1 MRRVWRYSVR
11 TMAAALLSCGVLTG
25 TADADGPRELQVIAK
40 KYEFVP
46 ARLEVVQGETVRIVV
61 RSEDGKHGFGIKL
74 LDVKTEVPKTGE
86 PTTIEFVAAESGEF
100 EITCTQWCGKGH
112 KTMKGLL
119 VVRARGG
126 SQ

>member
-1 MRRVWRYSVR
+1 MRL
-11 TMAAALLSCGVLTG
+11 MAAALLSCGVLTG
-25 TADADGPRELQVIAK
+25 AADADGPREFQVIAK

-61 RSEDGKHGFGIKL
+61 RSEDSKHGFGIKL

-86 PTTIEFVAAESGEF
+86 PATVEFVADEIGEF

-112 KTMKGLL
+112 KSMKGLL
-119 VVRARGG
+119 IVSARGG